1 MALQVSPPHLTLL
14 GSCIVK
20 MRLNHT
26 KPSIHFELT
35 NSALQGDMVT
45 SV

>member
-1 MALQVSPPHLTLL
+1 MALQVSPPRLL